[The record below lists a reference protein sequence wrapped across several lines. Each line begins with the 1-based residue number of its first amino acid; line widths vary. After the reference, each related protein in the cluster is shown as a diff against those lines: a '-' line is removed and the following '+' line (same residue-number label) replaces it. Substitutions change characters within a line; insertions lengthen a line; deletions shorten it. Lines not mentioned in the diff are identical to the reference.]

1 MRKLF
6 FPLFLLLFFKQI
18 PLAQALCDTAQIST
32 ALARSYALL
41 DQNQLE
47 AALESATIS
56 LQKTAGCEAP
66 AALKAEVL
74 LQTNECYQALAAD
87 LLRRGQS
94 NRAIDMAE
102 RSVALLR
109 QMPADNAEQLANAY
123 LVLGNAQKFN
133 GNNKISHENLTKGIE
148 IRRANNPLDPKIS
161 NYFYQLVN
169 NCFDQNAPQVARQ
182 YLDEWEVFHQSLGTK
197 LTPAMRLN
205 AAISWATYYDFLGQ
219 PARGAQLL
227 EDSLLRYGAQS
238 GNRGLVVSIAE
249 FNLCELFAQM
259 GNHERSLFYAEK
271 NVASLETRLQQQH
284 GKLFSRSH
292 YAWYLA
298 QSARAAW
305 NLHLQ
310 TSDTAYLQQAQRR
323 CEQAEREIQNLRDRA
338 PNDGFRDWIANE
350 VGISANLAEVRYG
363 LYAHTGQRQHLE
375 RSFETVETSRM
386 FAVQQFLHEA
396 HALQWGGLPDSVQQR
411 EAYFRDAVNEL
422 ETNFFMVR
430 SQPNADSLLAAN
442 DQKLFA
448 LRDAY
453 RVFLAGLEK
462 NQPEYFRLK
471 YSHPHVSLRQ
481 VQTEILRPGQCML
494 DLFIE
499 NSRVFALVVR
509 PDTLFG
515 VTTPFDS
522 TLEKALEV
530 FGNEPLRYVE
540 NQNLPEKEYLAHLQG
555 FADAAHRAYQGLLAP
570 VRPLLSEEVL
580 LIPRDALANLPFGA
594 LITQRETNMAKPQL
608 WHFLDREL
616 VLSQAHS
623 AGLFHFVQNRPAVR
637 RPARSTLALA
647 PFFEGEISEDIE
659 IPTGDLSALT
669 RNQIFKPLP
678 NSGAEAIAIARITR
692 GERLVGAA
700 ATKASFLEKC
710 ADFKILH
717 LATHS
722 AANDVLGEYSFVA
735 LQAQTSPQKVE
746 MLYARDIYGLRLSA
760 DLVVLS
766 ACETALGQY
775 RKDEGIVGLTRAFI
789 CAGARN
795 VVASLWSVNDASTKE
810 LMVLFYKEIEK
821 GEPYNRALASAKRA
835 FLLGNRTYAHPYFW
849 AGFVLN
855 GR

>member
-1 MRKLF
+1 MRKLV
-6 FPLFLLLFFKQI
+6 FPLLFLLFSKQTLFSQH
-18 PLAQALCDTAQIST
+18 PCDTAQISA

-47 AALESATIS
+47 AALESATLS
-56 LQKTAGCEAP
+56 LQKTSGCEVA
-66 AALKAEVL
+66 AALKEEVL
-74 LQTNECYQALAAD
+74 LQANECYQALATD

-109 QMPADNAEQLANAY
+109 QMPAGNAEPLANAY
-123 LVLGNAQKFN
+123 LVLGNAQQFG
-133 GNNKISHENLTKGIE
+133 GNNKLSRENLQKGLE
-148 IRRANNPLDPKIS
+148 IRKANNPLDPKIS
-161 NYFYQLVN
+161 NYFSQLAN
-169 NCFDQNAPQVARQ
+169 NCFDQNDPQAARQ
-182 YLDEWEVFHQSLGTK
+182 YLEEWEVFHRSLGPK
-197 LTPAMRLN
+197 LAPAMRLN
-205 AAISWATYYDFLGQ
+205 IATAWANYYDFVGQ
-219 PARGAQLL
+219 PARGARLL
-227 EDSLLRYGAQS
+227 EDSLLRYGPQT
-238 GNRGLVVSIAE
+238 GNRGLVVGIAE
-249 FNLCELFAQM
+249 FTLCELFAQT

-271 NVASLETRLQQQH
+271 NVAALEARLQQQR

-305 NLHLQ
+305 NLHRQ
-310 TSDTAYLQQAQRR
+310 TSDTTYRHRAERR

-338 PNDGFRDWIANE
+338 TDDGFRDWIANE
-350 VGISANLAEVRYG
+350 VGIAANLAEVRYG
-363 LYAHTGQRQHLE
+363 LYAQTGTQQHLE
-375 RSFETVETSRM
+375 RAFETVETSRM

-396 HALQWGGLPDSVQQR
+396 HALQWGGLPDSLHAR
-411 EAYFRDAVNEL
+411 ETYFRDAVNEL

-430 SQPNADSLLAAN
+430 NQPNADSLVAAN

-453 RVFLAGLEK
+453 RTFLADLEK

-471 YSHPHVSLRQ
+471 YSHPRIGLRQ
-481 VQTEILRPGQCML
+481 VQTEILRPGQCLL

-515 VTTPFDS
+515 MTTPFDS
-522 TLEKALEV
+522 TLEKALEI

-540 NQNLPEKEYLAHLQG
+540 RQNLPEKEYLAHLQD
-555 FADAAHRAYQGLLAP
+555 FADAAHRVYQGLLAP
-570 VRPLLSEEVL
+570 IRPLLSEEVL

-594 LITQRETNMAKPQL
+594 LLTQRETNMAKPQL

-623 AGLFHFVQNRPAVR
+623 AGLFHFVQNRPAAR
-637 RPARSTLALA
+637 RPTRSTLALA
-647 PFFEGEISEDIE
+647 PFFEGEISENLE
-659 IPTGDLSALT
+659 IPAGDLSALT

-678 NSGAEAIAIARITR
+678 NSGAEATAIARITR
-692 GERLVGAA
+692 GESLVGAA
-700 ATKASFLEKC
+700 ATKASFIEKC
-710 ADFKILH
+710 ADFKVLH

-735 LQAQTSPQKVE
+735 LQAQDAPQKVE
-746 MLYARDIYGLRLSA
+746 MLYARDLYGLRLSA

-775 RKDEGIVGLTRAFI
+775 RKDEGIVGLTRAFT

-795 VVASLWSVNDASTKE
+795 VVASLWSVNDASTKA
-810 LMVLFYKEIEK
+810 LMVLFYKETEK
-821 GEPYNRALASAKRA
+821 GQPYNRALANAKRA
-835 FLLGNRTYAHPYFW
+835 FLAQNRAYAHPYFW